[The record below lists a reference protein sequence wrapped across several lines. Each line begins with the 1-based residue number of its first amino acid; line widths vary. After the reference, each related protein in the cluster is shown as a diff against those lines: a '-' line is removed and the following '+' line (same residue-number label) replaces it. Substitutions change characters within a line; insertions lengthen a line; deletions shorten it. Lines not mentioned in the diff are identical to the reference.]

1 MIEKIIV
8 CLGLSWVLLVIMLML
23 RLRRT
28 TTARRKAG
36 PPPHCFCP
44 QCRLIYPKQQRR
56 HCPQGHRI
64 ALLHWTDAAH
74 MAVDFELL
82 CWTTDRH
89 DAAATSELA
98 QSIWGEAPG
107 AEQIVIYRRPLQEF

>member
-8 CLGLSWVLLVIMLML
+8 LGLSWVLLVIMLML

-28 TTARRKAG
+28 TTAHRKAQ
-36 PPPHCFCP
+36 PPHYCFCP
-44 QCRLIYPKQQRR
+44 QCRLIYLKQRR

-89 DAAATSELA
+89 DAAATSELV

-107 AEQIVIYRRPLQEF
+107 AEQIVIYRQSLQEF